1 MIIICWRSLQFI
13 KFIFGV
19 VNMIYV
25 GIDAASKKH
34 DCFII
39 SDGQPQS
46 GQLIT
51 IDNNSNGFEKLKSSI
66 LDWMKQTD
74 DGNVR
79 IGLEST
85 GHYSHNILHYLVG
98 NGFDTMLINP
108 LLTNMERKASSVRKT
123 KTDTIDAK
131 SICTFLMRNQ
141 EFKPY
146 TIASYHSRSL
156 KSLSRRRI
164 SLVKQMT
171 KHKQELHV
179 LVTTVF
185 PEYLSVF
192 SSLHINVSLEILH
205 KYGTPANIAKA
216 RIDGLTNMILKHS
229 KGHRGQQTAILIK
242 ELAKT
247 TIGDKDELYAF
258 QIKLCVE
265 MIRTLRNQVK
275 AYEDQIRKIMDT
287 HCTIILS
294 VPGIGYVTGASI
306 VGEIGDVSRFKSSD
320 KLLAFAGL
328 DPVVYQS
335 GNYDAN
341 NLKVSKRGS
350 SYLRWA
356 LHTAASIII
365 HYDPTFAVTT
375 PKSER
380 RENITW
386 LRSGMFRRSL
396 FASSFRL

>member
-1 MIIICWRSLQFI
+1 
-13 KFIFGV
+13 
-19 VNMIYV
+19 MIYV
-25 GIDAASKKH
+25 GIDVASKKH
-34 DCFII
+34 DCYIV
-39 SDGQPQS
+39 SNANLQS
-46 GQLIT
+46 GQLLT
-51 IDNNSNGFEKLKSSI
+51 INNDSKGFEELKTFIFDLIDKLG
-66 LDWMKQTD
+66 D
-74 DGNVR
+74 DNVR

-146 TIASYHSRSL
+146 TLASYHSRSL
-156 KSLSRRRI
+156 KSLSRRRF

-171 KHKQELHV
+171 KHKQDLHV

-205 KYGTPANIAKA
+205 KYGTPANIAKTRTDA
-216 RIDGLTNMILKHS
+216 LTNTIKKHS
-229 KGHRGQQTAILIK
+229 KGHHGKDTAILIK

-247 TIGDKDELYAF
+247 TIGDKDELYAI
-258 QIKLCVE
+258 QIKLCIE
-265 MIRTLRNQVK
+265 MIRTLCSHIK
-275 AYEDQIRKIMDT
+275 TYEAEIRKIMDV
-287 HCTIILS
+287 HCPVILSIPGISYVIGATII
-294 VPGIGYVTGASI
+294 
-306 VGEIGDVSRFKSSD
+306 GEIGDFLRFKSPN

-328 DPVVYQS
+328 DPGVYQS
-335 GNYDAN
+335 GKYDAN
-341 NLKVSKRGS
+341 KLTISKRGS

-356 LHTAASIII
+356 FHTSASLII
-365 HYDPTFAVTT
+365 HNDSTFADYYSKKRKEGKHHLVALGHVSKKLVRVVFSILKYNRTFV
-375 PKSER
+375 PQ
-380 RENITW
+380 N
-386 LRSGMFRRSL
+386 
-396 FASSFRL
+396 

>member
-1 MIIICWRSLQFI
+1 
-13 KFIFGV
+13 
-19 VNMIYV
+19 MIYV

-34 DCFII
+34 DCFIVN
-39 SDGQPQS
+39 DAQPQS

-51 IDNNSNGFEKLKSSI
+51 INNNSEGFEKLKLSV
-66 LDWMKQTD
+66 LDWMERTED
-74 DGNVR
+74 DNVR

-98 NGFDTMLINP
+98 NGLDTMLINP

-141 EFKPY
+141 EFNPY

-171 KHKQELHV
+171 KYKQELHV

-192 SSLHINVSLEILH
+192 SKLHINVSLEILH
-205 KYGTPANIAKA
+205 KYGTPTNIAKA
-216 RIDGLTNMILKHS
+216 RIDGLTNMIKKHS
-229 KGHRGQQTAILIK
+229 HGYHGQKIASMIK

-265 MIRTLRNQVK
+265 MIRTLQNQIK
-275 AYEDQIRKIMDT
+275 TYEAHIRKLMDT
-287 HCTIILS
+287 HCPVILS
-294 VPGIGYVTGASI
+294 IPGISYITGASI
-306 VGEIGDVSRFKSSD
+306 IGEIGDVSRFKSPD

-328 DPVVYQS
+328 DPSVYQS

-341 NLKVSKRGS
+341 KVTVSKRGS

-356 LHTAASIII
+356 FHTAASIII
-365 HYDPTFAVTT
+365 HYDPTFADYYSKKRKEGKHHLVALGHVSKKLVRIVFSILKYNRIFV
-375 PKSER
+375 PQ
-380 RENITW
+380 N
-386 LRSGMFRRSL
+386 
-396 FASSFRL
+396 

>member
-1 MIIICWRSLQFI
+1 
-13 KFIFGV
+13 
-19 VNMIYV
+19 MIYV

-39 SDGQPQS
+39 SDAQPKS

-51 IDNNSNGFEKLKSSI
+51 IDNGNKGFEKLKSSI
-66 LDWMKQTD
+66 LDWMEQTND
-74 DGNVR
+74 DNVR

-146 TIASYHSRSL
+146 TLGSYHSRSL
-156 KSLSRRRI
+156 KSLSRRRF

-171 KHKQELHV
+171 KYKQELHA
-179 LVTTVF
+179 LVTIVF
-185 PEYLSVF
+185 PEFLSVF
-192 SSLHINVSLEILH
+192 SRLHINVSLEILH

-216 RIDGLTNMILKHS
+216 RIDGLTNMIKKHS
-229 KGHRGQQTAILIK
+229 KGHHGKDTAILIK

-265 MIRTLRNQVK
+265 MIRTLRNQIK
-275 AYEDQIRKIMDT
+275 TYEAQICKIIDAY
-287 HCTIILS
+287 CPIILS
-294 VPGIGYVTGASI
+294 IPGISYVTGASI
-306 VGEIGDVSRFKSSD
+306 VGEIGDMSRFKSSD

-328 DPVVYQS
+328 DPAVYQS

-341 NLKVSKRGS
+341 KLTVSKRGS
-350 SYLRWA
+350 SYLRWSF
-356 LHTAASIII
+356 HTAASIII
-365 HYDPTFAVTT
+365 HHDSTFGSYYAKKRKEGKHHLVALGHVSKKLVRVVFSILKYNRTFV
-375 PKSER
+375 PQ
-380 RENITW
+380 N
-386 LRSGMFRRSL
+386 
-396 FASSFRL
+396 

>member
-1 MIIICWRSLQFI
+1 
-13 KFIFGV
+13 
-19 VNMIYV
+19 MIYV

-34 DCFII
+34 DCYIV
-39 SDGQPQS
+39 SNANLQS
-46 GQLIT
+46 EQYLT
-51 IDNNSNGFEKLKSSI
+51 INNDSKGFEELKTLICDLINKLG
-66 LDWMKQTD
+66 D
-74 DGNVR
+74 DNVR

-131 SICTFLMRNQ
+131 SICMFLMRNQ

-146 TIASYHSRSL
+146 TLASYHSRSL

-164 SLVKQMT
+164 SLVKQLT

-179 LVTTVF
+179 LITTVF

-192 SSLHINVSLEILH
+192 SKLHINVSLEILQ
-205 KYGTPANIAKA
+205 KYGIPANIAKA
-216 RIDGLTNMILKHS
+216 RIDGLTNTIRKHS
-229 KGHRGQQTAILIK
+229 NGRHGLHTATLIK
-242 ELAKT
+242 KLSKT
-247 TIGDKDELYAF
+247 TIGDKDELYAI

-265 MIRTLRNQVK
+265 MIRTLRK
-275 AYEDQIRKIMDT
+275 HIKTYEAEIRKIMDV
-287 HCTIILS
+287 HCSVILS
-294 VPGIGYVTGASI
+294 VPGISYVTGAI
-306 VGEIGDVSRFKSSD
+306 IIGEIGDFLRFKSPD

-328 DPVVYQS
+328 DPGVYQS

-341 NLKVSKRGS
+341 KLNISKRGS

-356 LHTAASIII
+356 FHTSASLII
-365 HYDPTFAVTT
+365 HNDSTFADYYARKRKEGKHHLVALGHVSKKLVRVVFSILKYNNTFV
-375 PKSER
+375 PQ
-380 RENITW
+380 N
-386 LRSGMFRRSL
+386 
-396 FASSFRL
+396 

>member
-1 MIIICWRSLQFI
+1 
-13 KFIFGV
+13 
-19 VNMIYV
+19 MIYV

-34 DCFII
+34 DCYIVSSANIQSAQVLTI
-39 SDGQPQS
+39 SNDS
-46 GQLIT
+46 K
-51 IDNNSNGFEKLKSSI
+51 GFEELKTLICNLINKLGG
-66 LDWMKQTD
+66 D
-74 DGNVR
+74 NVR

-146 TIASYHSRSL
+146 TLASYHSRSL

-171 KHKQELHV
+171 KHKQELHA
-179 LVTTVF
+179 LVTMVF

-192 SSLHINVSLEILH
+192 SRLHINVSLEILY
-205 KYGTPANIAKA
+205 KYSTPSNIAKA
-216 RIDGLTNMILKHS
+216 RIDGLTNTIRKHS
-229 KGHRGQQTAILIK
+229 NGRHGRQTAALIK
-242 ELAKT
+242 ELSKN

-265 MIRTLRNQVK
+265 MIRTLHNQIK
-275 AYEDQIRKIMDT
+275 TYEAQIRKIMDAN
-287 HCTIILS
+287 CPVILS
-294 VPGIGYVTGASI
+294 VPGISYVTGAII
-306 VGEIGDVSRFKSSD
+306 VGEIGNILRFDSPS

-328 DPVVYQS
+328 DPVVHQS

-341 NLKVSKRGS
+341 RLTASKRGS

-356 LHTAASIII
+356 FHTAASIII
-365 HYDPTFAVTT
+365 HHDSTFASYYAKKRKEGKHHLVALGHVS
-375 PKSER
+375 KKLVRVVFSV
-380 RENITW
+380 
-386 LRSGMFRRSL
+386 LRYTRTFVPQN
-396 FASSFRL
+396 

>member
-1 MIIICWRSLQFI
+1 M
-13 KFIFGV
+13 KT
-19 VNMIYV
+19 
-25 GIDAASKKH
+25 
-34 DCFII
+34 
-39 SDGQPQS
+39 
-46 GQLIT
+46 LILNLT
-51 IDNNSNGFEKLKSSI
+51 EKLNDS
-66 LDWMKQTD
+66 
-74 DGNVR
+74 NVR

-98 NGFDTMLINP
+98 SGFDTMLINP

-131 SICTFLMRNQ
+131 SICMFLMRNQ

-156 KSLSRRRI
+156 KSLSRRRF
-164 SLVKQMT
+164 SLVKQMS

-179 LVTTVF
+179 LVATVF

-192 SSLHINVSLEILH
+192 SKLHINVSLEILH
-205 KYGTPANIAKA
+205 KYSIPANIAKA
-216 RIDGLTNMILKHS
+216 RIDGLTNTIKKHS
-229 KGHRGQQTAILIK
+229 HGYHGQKTASIIK

-265 MIRTLRNQVK
+265 IIRTLDNQIK
-275 AYEDQIRKIMDT
+275 AYESQIRKIMDT
-287 HCTIILS
+287 HCPVILS
-294 VPGIGYVTGASI
+294 VPGISYVTGASI
-306 VGEIGDVSRFKSSD
+306 VGEIGDISRFKSQH

-328 DPVVYQS
+328 DPAVYQS

-341 NLKVSKRGS
+341 KLTVSKRGS

-356 LHTAASIII
+356 FHTAASIII
-365 HYDPTFAVTT
+365 HYDSTFADYYS
-375 PKSER
+375 KKR
-380 RENITW
+380 K
-386 LRSGMFRRSL
+386 G
-396 FASSFRL
+396 